1 MLYFAYGS
9 NMDPRQIRRRCP
21 SSRFEGVALLPDH
34 ELAFTLRSRRRR
46 CGVANVIPKMDNSVL
61 GVLYRI
67 NRTHDWKV
75 LDLAEG
81 FRSDRKRA
89 NRYTKSIC
97 SVQKLQG
104 YPTEVSA
111 FIYIGIIEKSPP
123 PPSRAYL
130 NQMIAG
136 VDQWRFPESYK
147 QSLERIIGNQI

>member
-21 SSRFEGVALLPDH
+21 SSRFESIALLPNH
-34 ELAFTLRSRRRR
+34 ELVFTLRSRRRR
-46 CGVANVIPKMDNSVL
+46 CGVANVIPKPDKSVL

-67 NRTHDWKV
+67 NGSHDWKV

-81 FRSDRKRA
+81 FRPDRKRA
-89 NRYTKSIC
+89 NRYIKTMC
-97 SVQKLQG
+97 CVQKLAG
-104 YPTEVSA
+104 YPAEVRA
-111 FIYIGIIEKSPP
+111 FIYVGVIEKSPP

-136 VDQWRFPESYK
+136 VDQWNFPESYK
-147 QSLERIIGNQI
+147 QSLARIISM